1 MQNAAVPGRYPVP
14 IQVEYTFTWPL
25 NSTQLRIRIQSDS
38 KNRTGSGSDPA
49 ATNLNEKGF
58 SNNTGTQ
65 FKILQKSRILL
76 MTRFVLQIKS
86 FFLIM

>member
-25 NSTQLRIRIQSDS
+25 NSKRLRIRIQSDS

-58 SNNTGTQ
+58 SNNTQ